1 MRFGASYLSALAAIC
16 YLPWLWPMDRAAS
29 VPYRIVA
36 SVVVIAAVGLVAE
49 NILWANPV
57 PPWCSAEY
65 ARTHPNRLYWFRP
78 ASYPEAVF
86 VEERLRDGS
95 LNHVV
100 MSGGLAHYGPVPN
113 SPLPIA
119 GVAVRRG
126 PQLSEG
132 YRLDVD

>member
-1 MRFGASYLSALAAIC
+1 MAPSVAPVTA
-16 YLPWLWPMDRAAS
+16 RADA
-29 VPYRIVA
+29 
-36 SVVVIAAVGLVAE
+36 
-49 NILWANPV
+49 
-57 PPWCSAEY
+57 
-65 ARTHPNRLYWFRP
+65 PNRLYWFRP

-95 LNHVV
+95 MNHVV

-119 GVAVRRG
+119 GIAVRRG
-126 PQLSEG
+126 HELSEG